1 MSSPTLEDALQ
12 GQILAPFSANEAAI
26 RVVRAYK
33 SVSGSTYQD
42 LAMEYGMAPSRAHH
56 LFVETADGEQSNRK
70 IDGDLLERIAQ
81 KLDLS
86 IDELLRLGR
95 VADGESIERILKAR
109 GVNRGFSRHVIIA
122 DFENLFRGTSFP
134 RIELS
139 RWPIYRD
146 EESAMLSGLN
156 EALDWAHVSIGLTQ
170 KELHWEELLLIA
182 NQPHAYSAMLAL
194 AQMSAVGRQR
204 SKLRAWRTFG
214 DGRDHV
220 DFRLRDVDGVLRSQ
234 GPERAFAMLT
244 SHYLGLR
251 GVGETTASYYLFF
264 RCLNDELRPVSSFAY
279 PMTPVAI
286 EILRRKGYNIDIP
299 SYKPEQKYRDYLF
312 AVSELAKSVN
322 QDPMN
327 VAYALR
333 QNQVFD

>member
-1 MSSPTLEDALQ
+1 MSNHNLEEALQ
-12 GQILAPFSANEAAI
+12 GLNIGTFSANEAVI
-26 RVVRAYK
+26 RVVRALK
-33 SVSGSTYQD
+33 SATRCTYQD
-42 LAMEYGMAPSRAHH
+42 LAIDYGIAPSRAHH
-56 LFVETADGEQSNRK
+56 LFAETAGGEQSNRK

-109 GVNRGFSRHVIIA
+109 GVNRGFLRHVIIA
-122 DFENLFRGTSFP
+122 DIENLYGGTGFP

-146 EESAMLSGLN
+146 EES
-156 EALDWAHVSIGLTQ
+156 
-170 KELHWEELLLIA
+170 
-182 NQPHAYSAMLAL
+182 
-194 AQMSAVGRQR
+194 
-204 SKLRAWRTFG
+204 
-214 DGRDHV
+214 
-220 DFRLRDVDGVLRSQ
+220 
-234 GPERAFAMLT
+234 AMLT

-286 EILRRKGYNIDIP
+286 ETLRRKGYNIDIP

-333 QNQVFD
+333 QKQVFD

>member
-1 MSSPTLEDALQ
+1 MSSHNLKEALQ
-12 GQILAPFSANEAAI
+12 GLNIGTFSANEAVI
-26 RVVRAYK
+26 RVVRALK
-33 SVSGSTYQD
+33 SATRCTYQD
-42 LAMEYGMAPSRAHH
+42 LAIDYGIAPSRAHH
-56 LFVETADGEQSNRK
+56 LFAETAGGEQSNRK

-95 VADGESIERILKAR
+95 VADEESIERILKAR
-109 GVNRGFSRHVIIA
+109 GVNRGFLRHVIIA
-122 DFENLFRGTSFP
+122 DFENLLGGTSFP
-134 RIELS
+134 RIEES

-146 EESAMLSGLN
+146 EESATLSGLN
-156 EALDWAHVSIGLTQ
+156 EVLDWAHVSFNLTQ
-170 KELHWEELLLIA
+170 KELSWAELLLIA

-204 SKLRAWRTFG
+204 SKLRAWRTFD
-214 DGRDHV
+214 DGRHHV
-220 DFRLRDVDGVLRSQ
+220 DIRLQDVDSVLRSQ

-286 EILRRKGYNIDIP
+286 ETLRRKGYNIDIR

-322 QDPMN
+322 RDPMN

-333 QNQVFD
+333 QKQAFD